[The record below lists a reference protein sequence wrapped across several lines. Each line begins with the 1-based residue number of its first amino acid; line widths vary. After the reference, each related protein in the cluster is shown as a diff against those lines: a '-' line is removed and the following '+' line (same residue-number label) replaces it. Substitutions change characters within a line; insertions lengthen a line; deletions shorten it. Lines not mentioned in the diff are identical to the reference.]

1 MASAEI
7 KPTDL
12 DTLIFLMGWIYVDFI
27 YEKRTKRLLN
37 MKKVQKRNPK
47 I

>member
-1 MASAEI
+1 MQNEFREI
-7 KPTDL
+7 YTR
-12 DTLIFLMGWIYVDFI
+12 FI

-37 MKKVQKRNPK
+37 MKNVQKRNPK